1 MQDSYIFLINRKYQI
16 NNNIRILFINI
27 NLQQND
33 NIYNYYL
40 LSDAKLIIYF

>member
-1 MQDSYIFLINRKYQI
+1 MFLIHRKYQI

-40 LSDAKLIIYF
+40 LYDAKLIIYF